1 MSMEPGAA
9 LPLECINA
17 LEEPTAAEY
26 VLGFDG
32 ACHFILIQ
40 TSNLIEMTHEL
51 VDLFWIGKLNRNR
64 RQHGHGT
71 RMAYRRL
78 AEVPKRG

>member
-32 ACHFILIQ
+32 PVIYPDSDF
-40 TSNLIEMTHEL
+40 EPY
-51 VDLFWIGKLNRNR
+51 RND
-64 RQHGHGT
+64 T
-71 RMAYRRL
+71 
-78 AEVPKRG
+78 

>member
-9 LPLECINA
+9 LPLDCINA
-17 LEEPTAAEY
+17 LEEAHSRGIRAWFRWS
-26 VLGFDG
+26 LS
-32 ACHFILIQ
+32 FILIQ

-51 VDLFWIGKLNRNR
+51 VNLFWIGKLNRNQ

-71 RMAYRRL
+71 RMACRRL